1 MIQIGTMSTQT
12 PVYHSDIN
20 AVAQTLQ
27 ADISKGLSAGEATRR
42 LEKYGRNTTSSGPSI
57 SPFLIFLN
65 QLKSPVVYLLGVA
78 AGMSFFFKEYAD
90 AVAIL
95 VVIAVNTV
103 IGFVMELQAARSM
116 EALSKMTKQAVKV
129 LRDGKTQEID
139 SEKIVPGDVVL
150 VEAGDM
156 VPADGRIIEST
167 QLQADES
174 ALTGESV
181 PVDKENKTLE
191 GEVTLGERVNM
202 LFKGTH
208 IRKGNA
214 KLLCTGTGMETELG
228 AIASMVQTAK
238 KSATPLEKKLEDFSK
253 RLMIITVIIVAII
266 FVAGILNKV
275 PVRDMLQTAIA
286 LAVAAIPEGLPIVA
300 TLALARGMLRMA
312 RQNVIVKKLSA
323 VETLGSVTVI
333 CTDKTGTLTEN
344 RMDITAV
351 DLPPGNVLETGK
363 TDDAAK
369 QSPGYRWLL
378 KIAVLCNN
386 ASVDDT
392 KEESKGIGD
401 PLEVSLLKFA
411 LQSGADA
418 GWQQQFKR
426 TKELPFDSDLK
437 IMATLH
443 EYEGGFL
450 VAAKGA
456 TENLLEHCIHIQEND
471 TIKDLTDDDR
481 NNWLKRTDE
490 LAAKGLKPL
499 AFAMRQTQQAPE
511 QLETELVFVGIAG
524 FLDPPREDVKQAIQE
539 CHEAHIQVIMIT
551 GDHPATAVNI
561 AQQLNIGE
569 QEETL
574 VVGKDMKELEA
585 LSAEDKTQWRK
596 GNVFA
601 RVSPR
606 QKLDLVTVH
615 QENHDIVAMTGDG
628 VNDAPALK
636 KADIGIAMGI
646 RGTQVTQEVAD
657 MILKDDAFSSIV
669 IAIRQGRVIFE
680 NIRLFIIFL
689 LSCNLSELLVI
700 GACAALNLPFQL
712 FALQILFINLITDVL
727 PAMALGV
734 ADGNDLVM
742 KKKPKDPRKPLI
754 DKRRWISI
762 WVYAAVIGGCA
773 LGASLLGASQGE
785 EKEATNNVL
794 FFTLIFCQLLHVLNM
809 AAASSPFFTS
819 EIFRNKFVWLALG
832 ISGGITLL
840 TLAIPALSTALRVD
854 HMHPLEWY
862 LCIGFSLGSVVLVR
876 LLKKLRVID

>member
-1 MIQIGTMSTQT
+1 MPTQT
-12 PVYHSDIN
+12 PVYHADVNEIASNLN
-20 AVAQTLQ
+20 ADV
-27 ADISKGLSAGEATRR
+27 SKGLSASDVTQR
-42 LEKYGRNTTSSGPSI
+42 LEQYGRNATTSAARI
-57 SPFLIFLN
+57 SPFIIFLN
-65 QLKSPVVYLLGVA
+65 QLKSPVVYLLLVA
-78 AGMSFFFKEYAD
+78 AGLSFFFQEYAD
-90 AVAIL
+90 AIAIL
-95 VVIAVNTV
+95 IVIAVNTI
-103 IGFVMELQAARSM
+103 IGFVMEWQAARSM
-116 EALSKMTKQAVKV
+116 EALSKMTKQSVKV

-139 SEKIVPGDVVL
+139 SEEVVPGDVVL

-181 PVDKENKTLE
+181 PVEKENKPLE
-191 GEVTLGERVNM
+191 GDVPLAERVNM

-214 KLLCTGTGMETELG
+214 KLLCTSTGMETELG

-238 KSATPLEKKLEDFSK
+238 KAATPLEKKLEGFSK
-253 RLMIITVIIVAII
+253 RLMGITIVIVALI
-266 FVAGILNKV
+266 FVAGLLNKV
-275 PVRDMLQTAIA
+275 PIRDMLQTCIA

-323 VETLGSVTVI
+323 VETLGSTTVI

-351 DLPPGNVLETGK
+351 DLPPGNVIETGK
-363 TDDAAK
+363 ENNDVK
-369 QSPGYRWLL
+369 QSDNYQWLL

-418 GWQQQFKR
+418 GWQQQYKR
-426 TKELPFDSDLK
+426 VKELPFSSELK

-443 EYEGGFL
+443 TYDNGFL

-456 TENLLEHCIHIQEND
+456 TENLLAQCTQIQVNGN
-471 TIKDLTDDDR
+471 TTDLTEEER
-481 NNWLKRTDE
+481 NKWLQRTDE
-490 LAAKGLKPL
+490 LAGKGLKPL
-499 AFAMRQTQQAPE
+499 AFAMRQTSQQPE
-511 QLETELVFVGIAG
+511 QLEKDLVFIGLAG

-539 CHEAHIQVIMIT
+539 CHEAHIHVIMIT

-561 AQQLNIGE
+561 AQQLDIGE
-569 QEETL
+569 QEEKL
-574 VVGKDMKELEA
+574 VVGKDMPELDKV
-585 LSAEDKTQWRK
+585 SAEEKAQWRK
-596 GNVFA
+596 ASVFA

-606 QKLDLVTVH
+606 QKLDLVTIL

-680 NIRLFIIFL
+680 NIRLFIIYL
-689 LSCNLSELLVI
+689 LSCNLSELVVI
-700 GACAALNLPFQL
+700 GLCAALNLPFQL

-734 ADGNDLVM
+734 AEGNELVM
-742 KKKPKDPRKPLI
+742 KKRPKDPRQPLI
-754 DKRRWISI
+754 DKSRWISI
-762 WVYAAVIGGCA
+762 WVYAAIIGGCS
-773 LGASLLGASQGE
+773 LGAALLGAEEGE
-785 EKEATNNVL
+785 SKEATNNVL

-809 AAASSPFFTS
+809 ANAQSKFFTS
-819 EIFRNKFVWLALG
+819 EIFRNKYIWFALA
-832 ISGGITLL
+832 ISLGITLL
-840 TLAIPALSTALRVD
+840 ALAIPALASALRIQN
-854 HMHPLEWY
+854 MAPLDWY
-862 LCIGFSLGSVVLVR
+862 LAIGFSLGSVVLVR
-876 LLKKLRVID
+876 LLKKLRVIE

>member
-1 MIQIGTMSTQT
+1 MPTPT
-12 PVYHSDIN
+12 PVYRSDIT
-20 AVAQTLQ
+20 AVAATLK
-27 ADISKGLSAGEATRR
+27 ADLSKGLSATDAAQR
-42 LEKYGRNTTSSGPSI
+42 LEQYGRNATTAASRI
-57 SPFLIFLN
+57 SPFIIFLN
-65 QLKSPVVYLLGVA
+65 QLKSPVVYLLLVA
-78 AGMSFFFKEYAD
+78 AGLSFFFKEYAD
-90 AVAIL
+90 AIAIL
-95 VVIAVNTV
+95 VVIAVNTI

-116 EALSKMTKQAVKV
+116 EALSKMTKQSVKV
-129 LRDGKTQEID
+129 VRDGKTQEID
-139 SEKIVPGDVVL
+139 SEEVVPGDIVL

-156 VPADGRIIEST
+156 VPVDGRLAEAT

-181 PVDKENKTLE
+181 PVEKENKPLE
-191 GEVTLGERVNM
+191 GDVTLAERVNM

-214 KLLCTGTGMETELG
+214 RLLCTSTGMETELG

-253 RLMIITVIIVAII
+253 RLMGITVVIVALI
-266 FVAGILNKV
+266 FVAGLLNKV
-275 PVRDMLQTAIA
+275 PVREMLQTAIA

-323 VETLGSVTVI
+323 VETLGSTTVI

-344 RMDITAV
+344 RMDVTAI
-351 DLPPGNVLETGK
+351 DLPPGNVVETGK
-363 TDDAAK
+363 ADEATR
-369 QSPGYRWLL
+369 QSINYQWLL

-386 ASVDDT
+386 ATINDT
-392 KEESKGIGD
+392 KEKGIGD
-401 PLEVSLLKFA
+401 PLEISLLQFA
-411 LQSGADA
+411 LQAGADA
-418 GWQQQFKR
+418 NWQQQYKR
-426 TKELPFDSDLK
+426 VQELPFDSELK

-443 EYEGGFL
+443 QYENGFL

-456 TENLLEHCIHIQEND
+456 TENLLAHCTQIQIND
-471 TIKDLTDDDR
+471 TITALTETER
-481 NNWLKRTDE
+481 NKWLQRTDE
-490 LAAKGLKPL
+490 LAGKGLKPL
-499 AFAMRQTQQAPE
+499 AFAMRQANQQPE
-511 QLETELVFVGIAG
+511 HLENDLVFVGLAG
-524 FLDPPREDVKQAIQE
+524 FLDPPREDVKQAIRE
-539 CHEAHIQVIMIT
+539 CHDAHIQVIMIT

-569 QEETL
+569 QEEKL
-574 VVGKDMKELEA
+574 IVGKDMKALET
-585 LSAEDKTQWRK
+585 LNEEDKTQWRQA
-596 GNVFA
+596 NVFA

-606 QKLDLVTVH
+606 QKLDLVTIH
-615 QENHDIVAMTGDG
+615 QEHHDIVAMTGDG

-669 IAIRQGRVIFE
+669 VAIRQGRVIFE
-680 NIRLFIIFL
+680 NIRLFIIYL

-700 GACAALNLPFQL
+700 GICAALNLPFQL

-734 ADGNDLVM
+734 AEGNDLVM

-754 DKRRWISI
+754 DKSRWISI
-762 WVYAAVIGGCA
+762 WVYAAIIAGCT
-773 LGASLLGASQGE
+773 LGASLLGAQAGE
-785 EKEATNNVL
+785 SRDATNNVL

-809 AAASSPFFTS
+809 AAASSSFFTS
-819 EIFRNKFVWLALG
+819 EIFRNKYIWFALG
-832 ISGGITLL
+832 ISLGITLL
-840 TLAIPALSTALRVD
+840 TLVVPALAGALRVEN
-854 HMHPLEWY
+854 MAPLDWY
-862 LCIGFSLGSVVLVR
+862 LAVGFSLGSVVLVR
-876 LLKKLRVID
+876 LLKKVRVIE